1 MGAEG
6 MRFIEAVVLNL
17 ATLLSQGWHFGAQE
31 VALKFVPFL
40 LFLELPLQLTLM
52 LGILKWAY
60 EEHYR
65 KPKTIPYFPR
75 VTCLIICYSEG
86 EMVKTTLRSL
96 TEQIYPGHIELV
108 VVVDGAR
115 RNRETLVAVEALVPY
130 IQGIP
135 RRSIVMLPKFQRGGR
150 VSSANLGLKIAT
162 GDIIIAIDGDTSF
175 DNDMVA
181 CAVRYFAEPGV
192 VAVAGN
198 LRVRNASHSLATRL
212 QALEYM
218 LAIHAS
224 RIGLDQLNAV
234 NNISGAFGVFR
245 TDLVRRIGGWD
256 SGTAEDLDITLRIK
270 KYFRRHPGMRIRFAP
285 DAIGHTDAPETFR
298 GFFFQRLRWD
308 GDLYYLYVRKHLRS
322 LRPGLLGW
330 PNFLML
336 MWTGFLF
343 QLVMPF
349 VIIGYTVYTL
359 VVYPAVFMVAVF
371 IFVYLVYV
379 LLTLVFFLQY
389 LLACSERPREDLVYL
404 FYVPIFPLLM
414 FASRVWCGVST
425 VLEIALKAHLDSSMA
440 PWWVLRKTKF

>member
-1 MGAEG
+1 MGVEG
-6 MRFIEAVVLNL
+6 LRFIEAV
-17 ATLLSQGWHFGAQE
+17 LLSFGTL
-31 VALKFVPFL
+31 VAHAWQLGALEFALQSVPFL
-40 LFLELPLQLTLM
+40 VVLELPLQLVLM

-60 EEHYR
+60 EER
-65 KPKTIPYFPR
+65 FRTPKTAPYFPR
-75 VTCLIICYSEG
+75 VTSLVICYSEG

-130 IQGIP
+130 IRGTP
-135 RRSIVMLPKFQRGGR
+135 RRSIVVLPKFQRGGR
-150 VSSANLGLKIAT
+150 VSSANLGLETAT
-162 GDIIIAIDGDTSF
+162 GDILMAIDGDTSF

-181 CAVRYFAEPGV
+181 CAIRYFAEPRV

-198 LRVRNASHSLATRL
+198 LRVRNPSHSLATRL

-245 TDLVRRIGGWD
+245 TELVRRIGGWD
-256 SGTAEDLDITLRIK
+256 SGTAEDLDMTLRIK

-285 DAIGHTDAPETFR
+285 DAIGHTDAPETLR

-322 LRPGLLGW
+322 LTPDLLGW
-330 PNFLML
+330 PNFIML
-336 MWTGFLF
+336 VWTGFLF
-343 QLVMPF
+343 QLLMPF
-349 VIIGYTVYTL
+349 VIIGYTIYTFA
-359 VVYPAVFMVAVF
+359 VYPAAFVVAVL

-379 LLTLVFFLQY
+379 LMTLVFFLQY
-389 LLACSERPREDLVYL
+389 LLACSERPRDDLVYL
-404 FYVPIFPLLM
+404 LYVPIFPLLM

-425 VLEIALKAHLDSSMA
+425 VMEIALKAHLDSSMA